1 LNVGSLPR
9 GTVTFVFTDI
19 EGSTRLLHDLGEG
32 YVDALAEHRRL
43 LRRVFARNRGVEV
56 DTQGDAFFVAFPSAR
71 DALAAAREGQA
82 ALTEGPVRVRMGVLT
97 GEPWLTDEGYVGLD
111 VHRAARIA
119 AVGWGG
125 QILVSGST
133 QALARLDELR
143 DLGEHRLKD
152 LLSPERIYQY
162 GDGDFPP
169 LRSLRQTNLPMQSAP
184 LVGRREEL
192 SEVLALLRSHR
203 LLTLTGAGGSGKTR
217 LALHA
222 AAELADEFPDGVWL
236 VSLAAVDDP
245 ELVESTVAQAVGAT
259 EDIRRFLSSRHLLLV
274 LDNLEHLLPTVAS
287 TVAALVGAAG
297 VTVLGTSRERLNI
310 GGEQQYPVPML
321 VVREAVAL
329 FATRARQLLPTFE
342 PDEHVPDIVRRLDC
356 LPLAIELAAARVSV
370 LPPRHLLDRLE
381 RRLPLL
387 TGGARDAP
395 DRQRTLHA
403 TIDWSYDL
411 LGQEEQGLV
420 ARLAVFAGSFS
431 LEAAEHVSGA
441 NVDALASL
449 VDKSLLHVAVE
460 GRFVF
465 LETIREYA
473 LERLDRSDDAAVL
486 RRSHGEFFL
495 AMAELAEAELSR
507 ARQAE
512 WLDSLERDYANLR
525 AVLAWSL
532 SSDGAVLGL
541 RMAGALSVFWSKRGY
556 LDEGRQWLANLL
568 GAPQDHSAARARGL
582 WGAALLASLQGDWLE
597 TKRWSLECRQL
608 SLELG
613 DSILAAKS
621 LLTLGRAVL
630 GEGDAVAAR
639 SYFEEAAELAQ
650 ASGQAEVVAM
660 SRFNLGFAALSIG
673 DFDRARREMEAA
685 KGGFT
690 TLGDRYGVARSLAAL
705 GSVAVHEGRVG
716 EALPLLRESVTLAL
730 TLGDRDDIAWALQLL
745 AVALSESRSER
756 AARLLGAAEVL
767 REALGAR
774 LEGIELALHEQTLP
788 TLESRSDPETI
799 RRARASGRNLSLEE
813 AVDLALTEN

>member
-1 LNVGSLPR
+1 
-9 GTVTFVFTDI
+9 
-19 EGSTRLLHDLGEG
+19 
-32 YVDALAEHRRL
+32 
-43 LRRVFARNRGVEV
+43 
-56 DTQGDAFFVAFPSAR
+56 
-71 DALAAAREGQA
+71 
-82 ALTEGPVRVRMGVLT
+82 
-97 GEPWLTDEGYVGLD
+97 
-111 VHRAARIA
+111 
-119 AVGWGG
+119 
-125 QILVSGST
+125 
-133 QALARLDELR
+133 
-143 DLGEHRLKD
+143 
-152 LLSPERIYQY
+152 
-162 GDGDFPP
+162 
-169 LRSLRQTNLPMQSAP
+169 
-184 LVGRREEL
+184 
-192 SEVLALLRSHR
+192 
-203 LLTLTGAGGSGKTR
+203 
-217 LALHA
+217 
-222 AAELADEFPDGVWL
+222 
-236 VSLAAVDDP
+236 
-245 ELVESTVAQAVGAT
+245 
-259 EDIRRFLSSRHLLLV
+259 
-274 LDNLEHLLPTVAS
+274 
-287 TVAALVGAAG
+287 
-297 VTVLGTSRERLNI
+297 
-310 GGEQQYPVPML
+310 
-321 VVREAVAL
+321 
-329 FATRARQLLPTFE
+329 
-342 PDEHVPDIVRRLDC
+342 VPDIVRRLDC

-370 LPPRHLLDRLE
+370 LPPRQLLDRLE

-395 DRQRTLHA
+395 DRQRTLYA
-403 TIDWSYDL
+403 TIDWSYDFL
-411 LGQEEQGLV
+411 SQEEQGLV

-486 RRSHGEFFL
+486 RRSHAEFFL

-582 WGAALLASLQGDWLE
+582 WGAALLASLQGDWLQ

-673 DFDRARREMEAA
+673 DFDRARRELEAA

-774 LEGIELALHEQTLP
+774 LEGIELALHERTLP